1 MSPSSSICP
10 LYRLDDKSWP
20 VPIGSGVL
28 LAVGPAHFLLT
39 CAHVLDHLD
48 DPTTG
53 RTSLLSVLNGDLQ
66 PFAGTGSVSRMPA
79 TGGRERDRVDV
90 TFLRLDDATAAG
102 FRAQFAFWPV
112 EAVALGVE
120 ASHDTHYTFMGYPL
134 RDAEPRGKGML
145 RPQIQKITARSYAE
159 ADYHRVGVMPYSHV
173 GIVMDG
179 APMRDETGNVHQ
191 DRPLAPILNGLSG
204 GGVFKGVRRRE
215 LGQDVPVEL
224 VGLCM
229 ELPPEHPQSF
239 LAVRI
244 TAALEGI
251 RRRFP
256 ELSPFIPETPDVRVV
271 QREPV
276 ALSSTL

>member
-1 MSPSSSICP
+1 M
-10 LYRLDDKSWP
+10 
-20 VPIGSGVL
+20 PIGSGVL

-66 PFAGTGSVSRMPA
+66 PFAGTGCVSRMPA
-79 TGGRERDRVDV
+79 TGGRERDRLDV

-112 EAVALGVE
+112 EAVAIGVE
-120 ASHDTHYTFMGYPL
+120 ASHDTHYSFMGYPL

-159 ADYHRVGVMPYSHV
+159 ADYQRVGVMPFSHV

-179 APMRDETGNVHQ
+179 APMRDEKGNVHP
-191 DRPLAPILNGLSG
+191 DRPLAPMLNGLSG

-271 QREPV
+271 HREPYAV
-276 ALSSTL
+276 SSAL